1 MSLGVCTEYYLG
13 GFLLYR
19 QVLSLHDWL
28 HDAWVWDMP
37 HPISGTELCH
47 IKYPVAP
54 GLTSSFLLRIPSP
67 STSFSTPSSVVE
79 LAPHLRQRNKQAH
92 HSLIKNLIDTQ
103 HKWTCNIT
111 ILRTQTTTLSA
122 SLHLKPM
129 ETLPSLFWA
138 LGTGI
143 FCKTPR
149 KHTCYLAWL
158 KDNHTQKLTGS
169 KVWERWLVS
178 HPQ

>member
-1 MSLGVCTEYYLG
+1 MKPQIDTSLGVYPEYYSD

-19 QVLSLHDWL
+19 RVPRLHQQLHDV
-28 HDAWVWDMP
+28 WVQDMP

-129 ETLPSLFWA
+129 ETLPSLFQA
-138 LGTGI
+138 LDTGI

-149 KHTCYLAWL
+149 KHTCYLA
-158 KDNHTQKLTGS
+158 
-169 KVWERWLVS
+169 
-178 HPQ
+178 